1 MKQIPSITVDN
12 DDLCI
17 RSYWPA
23 APIQHGLVVASV
35 SDDVVMSMGYK

>member
-12 DDLCI
+12 DLCI

-35 SDDVVMSMGYK
+35 SDDVVTSMGYK